1 MQAKRGNTEYETAS
15 FIIDEAQ
22 INTKEQVVMIDYT
35 KESKL
40 SVKSAVEKLTEDLM
54 DNKWGVL
61 SVIDVKKILAEKLKV
76 EYDDYVILDV
86 CNPGL
91 AYKGLSI
98 NKQAGLILPCKI
110 VVYTEKGRTK
120 LSLYRPTVALST
132 ASSLQGYDK
141 LNKLAIE
148 AEDGLKKIMDIQ

>member
-1 MQAKRGNTEYETAS
+1 
-15 FIIDEAQ
+15 
-22 INTKEQVVMIDYT
+22 MIDYT

-40 SVKSAVEKLTEDLM
+40 NVNSAVEKLKKDLM

-76 EYDDYVILDV
+76 EFDDYIILDV

-91 AYKGLSI
+91 AHRGLMI

-110 VVYTEKGRTK
+110 VVYADKGKTK
-120 LSLYRPTVALST
+120 VSLYRPTTALST
-132 ASSLQGYDK
+132 AVTLPGYDK
-141 LNKLAIE
+141 LSGLAVE
-148 AEDGLKKIMDIQ
+148 SEDALKKIIDMQ